1 MHGHPDTHRGRR
13 SGLTRWRIAVKGVNS
28 PARQLL
34 PTAKRSRITKSRLSR
49 RRDSVVSYAICA
61 SVFPFLPASGRPS
74 RRAASGQRLLVRR
87 IVRRQPFGNQ
97 NRTGRLRPRSV
108 QRRIHS
114 PSPQSYEPNSPI
126 FSGQSSFRR
135 GKERLEFR
143 LLQLL
148 RTHGRT
154 AEQNNVAV
162 RNAVIGR
169 CYVGKRHLSAAA
181 AGAFGDCFGHFFGI
195 SRARP
200 IYYVYHTIK
209 SVPLGKNHRYRAATL
224 LMWLRVQGLGFA
236 FTALPVEGEFTGYRF
251 HLFVS
256 PFVPHF
262 MPEYPWLMPGARTQ
276 KKRSH
281 GRTRA
286 NFDIFCSRKVSV
298 LRIRR
303 RTF

>member
-1 MHGHPDTHRGRR
+1 MRFG
-13 SGLTRWRIAVKGVNS
+13 
-28 PARQLL
+28 
-34 PTAKRSRITKSRLSR
+34 
-49 RRDSVVSYAICA
+49 
-61 SVFPFLPASGRPS
+61 FPFLTGERPS
-74 RRAASGQRLLVRR
+74 VPARGKRPALPRPAHCAPSTLRQSEPHRPSAPARPKGASIHRR
-87 IVRRQPFGNQ
+87 P
-97 NRTGRLRPRSV
+97 NRMSRTAR
-108 QRRIHS
+108 
-114 PSPQSYEPNSPI
+114 
-126 FSGQSSFRR
+126 FSFRTIFLPAR
-135 GKERLEFR
+135 KRTAR
-143 LLQLL
+143 TPVPPVL
-148 RTHGRT
+148 RTNGRT

-162 RNAVIGR
+162 QNAVIGR